1 MTQELGIVATSL
13 APRHVRTAQRRR
25 AESLRSGPGSGRG
38 SVVHGRGGANAPGH
52 VVECI
57 AGLGQEA
64 EEGVK
69 DMGVHGKQFK
79 IDGDALIAE
88 SVRPEQGPRL
98 QAS

>member
-1 MTQELGIVATSL
+1 MVAV
-13 APRHVRTAQRRR
+13 ARMRR
-25 AESLRSGPGSGRG
+25 ATWWSASR
-38 SVVHGRGGANAPGH
+38 
-52 VVECI
+52 
-57 AGLGQEA
+57 GLGQEA

>member
-1 MTQELGIVATSL
+1 
-13 APRHVRTAQRRR
+13 
-25 AESLRSGPGSGRG
+25 
-38 SVVHGRGGANAPGH
+38 